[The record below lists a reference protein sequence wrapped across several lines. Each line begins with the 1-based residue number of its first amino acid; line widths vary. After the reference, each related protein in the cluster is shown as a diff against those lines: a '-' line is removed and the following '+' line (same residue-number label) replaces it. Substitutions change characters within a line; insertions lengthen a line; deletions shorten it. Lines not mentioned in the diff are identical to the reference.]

1 MGDTMNIRLSIRL
14 QRKLRYPGLVGL
26 IGGLLL
32 LAAVAIELFV
42 NRPLSAN
49 NENLESANQQLAM
62 ALQTQPKTE
71 AVDQLPENRV
81 EKVLRDVFAS
91 AAANNITLLQGNYSL
106 VQKKSHSSENY
117 QFTFPVSGTYY
128 DTRAFVATL
137 MNTNPTLAIARIKMS
152 RPSIEQTIVE
162 STLHFELFN
171 EGAE

>member
-1 MGDTMNIRLSIRL
+1 MNIRLSIRL

-32 LAAVAIELFV
+32 LAAVAIELFA
-42 NRPLSAN
+42 NRPLSQRNAT
-49 NENLESANQQLAM
+49 LESANQRLAL
-62 ALQTQPKTE
+62 ALQTQPKIE
-71 AVDQLPENRV
+71 SVDQLPENRV

-91 AAANNITLLQGNYSL
+91 ASANNITLLQGNYSL
-106 VQKKSHSSENY
+106 VQKKSQSNENY
-117 QFTFPVSGTYY
+117 LFTFPVSGTYY

-137 MNTNPTLAIARIKMS
+137 MNTNPTLAIARMKMS

-162 STLHFELFN
+162 STLHFELFT